1 MLIYTKDL
9 SLEDDFS
16 ALCLAGLKNKGLS
29 ENSEYKKR
37 LEYEISVIKEK
48 GYAKLLL
55 GLREFVK
62 SIKKYEITSFINGS
76 LAAWVL
82 GITHFDPIKHDLIFD
97 PVKYGL
103 IFELFINPLRC
114 GIGYVYI
121 KCEEISK
128 NHFTVSSLNDD
139 KERICEICAMS
150 YDEMLA
156 SKDKLLIYENS
167 DIFLDCSIE
176 YGEVLGDF
184 SVDVDKMELE
194 NALKIVG
201 GRYFDTLEHKD
212 FYLGDT
218 RLLFSEQIIEALTSI
233 SGCEL
238 GFADIWRRAMSKNT
252 SEILENE
259 FFSTCADKQKARE
272 VLDILKEFSKC
283 SLHKAFFLYEALS
296 LCSNQG
302 QAREQ
307 K

>member
-9 SLEDDFS
+9 SLKDDFK
-16 ALCLAGLKNKGLS
+16 ALCFEGLKNKGLS

-37 LEYEISVIKEK
+37 LEYEISVISKA
-48 GYAKLLL
+48 GYAELFLV
-55 GLREFVK
+55 LREFIK
-62 SIKKYEITSFINGS
+62 TLKKYEIYSFLNGS
-76 LAAWVL
+76 LTAWVL
-82 GITHFDPIKHDLIFD
+82 GITHFD

-103 IFELFINPLRC
+103 IFELFVNPWRC
-114 GIGYVYI
+114 GIGYVYM
-121 KCEEISK
+121 KYEELSK
-128 NHFTVSSLNDD
+128 NHFTASPLNDD

-156 SKDKLLIYENS
+156 NKDKLLIYKNS

-184 SVDVDKMELE
+184 SVNVDKVELE

-201 GRYFDTLEHKD
+201 KKYFDILEHKD

-218 RLLFSEQIIEALTSI
+218 RLLFTEQILETLTGI

-238 GFADIWRRAMSKNT
+238 GFADIFRRAMSKGA
-252 SEILENE
+252 SDVLENE
-259 FFSTCADKQKARE
+259 FFSTCADKQKAKE
-272 VLDILKEFSKC
+272 ILDILKEFSKC
-283 SLHKAFFLYEALS
+283 SLHKAFFLYEALE
-296 LCSNQG
+296 LCKNKG
-302 QAREQ
+302 Q